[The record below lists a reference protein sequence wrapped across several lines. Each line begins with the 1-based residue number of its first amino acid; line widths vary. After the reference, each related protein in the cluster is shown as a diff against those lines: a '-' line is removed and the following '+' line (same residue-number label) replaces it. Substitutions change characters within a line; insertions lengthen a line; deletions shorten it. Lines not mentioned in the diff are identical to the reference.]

1 MSSVDTTKNSR
12 DLLLKD
18 ISFESNFSPDES
30 FYKSFFQDAL
40 KVVLDDSWRA
50 TTRLKKRFVNQE
62 MFPFIW
68 NNNINDRSKLVAEIC
83 CSGSS
88 LPPNFKS
95 GLAILISS
103 ELEKLFKSGSEEEH
117 GPDYRSQCVSYRIK
131 LALLIDVNFDYLYE
145 INQLDENKDENL
157 INAWIN
163 AGKRHSKDK
172 DFYEYLWK
180 SIKRRLGA
188 SDEKLS
194 VLERMSSNNVYSSLI
209 LKEVS
214 KRGTKRIKRSIVGDI
229 TNKMNDLKWNIK
241 NFKRQIKKDSSD
253 KKYERLLLLDEEK
266 LAKLEPELMLFA
278 DCDDRQIIASMID
291 AVSQENLTW
300 LIPAASK
307 HYHLSRRIESKLASK
322 DN

>member
-1 MSSVDTTKNSR
+1 MSSTDTIKKSR

-50 TTRLKKRFVNQE
+50 TTMLKKRFINQE

-68 NNNINDRSKLVAEIC
+68 NNNINDRSKLVADLC
-83 CSGSS
+83 CSGNT

-103 ELEKLFKSGSEEEH
+103 ELERVFESGSEEEH
-117 GPDYRSQCVSYRIK
+117 GLSYRSQCVSYRIN
-131 LALLIDVNFDYLYE
+131 LAPLICVNFDYLYE
-145 INQLDENKDENL
+145 INQLDKSKDESL
-157 INAWIN
+157 ISLWAS
-163 AGKRHSKDK
+163 AGKKLSKDK

-180 SIKRRLGA
+180 SIERRPGA
-188 SDEKLS
+188 SDEKLR
-194 VLERMSSNNVYSSLI
+194 VLERMNSNNVYSSLI

-214 KRGTKRIKRSIVGDI
+214 KGGTKRVKRAVVEDI
-229 TNKMNDLKWNIK
+229 THKMNDLKRSIN
-241 NFKRQIKKDSSD
+241 NSKRQIKKNPG
-253 KKYERLLLLDEEK
+253 EEEHEQLLLLNEEK

-278 DCDDRQIIASMID
+278 DCDDRQIIGSMID
-291 AVSQENLTW
+291 AVSRENLTW

-307 HYHLSRRIESKLASK
+307 HYYLSRRIESMLASK